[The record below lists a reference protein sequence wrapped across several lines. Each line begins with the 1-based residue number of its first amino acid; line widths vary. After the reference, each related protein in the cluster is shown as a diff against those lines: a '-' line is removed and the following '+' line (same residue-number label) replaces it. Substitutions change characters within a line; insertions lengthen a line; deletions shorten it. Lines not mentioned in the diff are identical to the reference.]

1 MPLDWSPLVAFV
13 HRHHRFL
20 LTTHVRPDCDGLG
33 SMLALGEALEALGKQ
48 VVRVIPSPMPP
59 KYGFL
64 DPTGVV
70 EVFAP
75 SARYRDCDAIIVLDT
90 GTWNQLADVGPFVRE
105 SPAEKVVID
114 HHRTQDDLGAA
125 RFVDVTAEATGRLA
139 HEAIAALG
147 VPLTKTMAHHLFAA
161 VATDTGWFRHPNATK
176 PTFYLAGDLVG
187 EGAELTPLHEELY
200 ERDTLERL
208 KLKARVL
215 DRVTTA
221 AGGRVAYSWVRLAD
235 FPETGAI
242 PPDTEDMINEYNLP
256 GAEVRLFFVEQAG
269 GAVKVSFRARRADVS
284 KLAEQFG
291 GGGHR
296 LASGA
301 TVPGPLAEA
310 RERVLAAA
318 AAAVELLR

>member
-1 MPLDWSPLVAFV
+1 MPLDWSPFV
-13 HRHHRFL
+13 DFVRRRHRFL
-20 LTTHVRPDCDGLG
+20 LTTHVRPDADGLG
-33 SMLALGEALEALGKQ
+33 SILALGEALEAVGKQ
-48 VVRVIPSPMPP
+48 VLRVIPSVLPP
-59 KYGFL
+59 RYQFF
-64 DPTGVV
+64 DPTGTI

-75 SARYRDCDAIIVLDT
+75 SGRYRDRDAIVVMDT

-147 VPLTKTMAHHLFAA
+147 VPLTRTMAHNLFAA
-161 VATDTGWFRHPNATK
+161 VATDTGWFRHPNATE
-176 PTFYLAGDLVG
+176 PTFDLCGKLVAAG
-187 EGAELTPLHEELY
+187 AQLTPLHEELY
-200 ERDTLERL
+200 ERNTLPRI
-208 KLKARVL
+208 KLQARVL

-221 AGGRVAYSWVRLAD
+221 ADGRVAYSWVRTAD
-235 FPETGAI
+235 YPETGAV
-242 PPDTEDMINEYNLP
+242 PPDTEDMINGYNMP
-256 GAEVRLFFVEQAG
+256 GVEVRLFFVEQQDGSA
-269 GAVKVSFRARRADVS
+269 KVSFRARRADVS
-284 KLAEQFG
+284 KLAERFG

-301 TVPGPLAEA
+301 TVPGPFEAA

-318 AAAVELLR
+318 VAAVEGL